1 MSDDTHHGGMKIDAA
16 LVRELAHLLADSD
29 LSEIEVEDGHRKIRV
44 ARHAP
49 VIQQTAYAPA
59 PVAASLQ
66 PAPTAPATPVE
77 APVEH
82 HADAVKSPMVGTCY
96 LSPEPGAAPFKG
108 VGDTVKE
115 GETVLIIEAMKVM
128 NSIAAPKSGTLKA
141 MLVENGQPVEYDQP
155 LFVIA

>member
-1 MSDDTHHGGMKIDAA
+1 MGHDTGEDHGKQAAATMAIDGA
-16 LVRELAHLLADSD
+16 LVRELAELLADTG
-29 LSEIEVEDGHRKIRV
+29 LTEIEVEDGARKIRV

-66 PAPTAPATPVE
+66 PAPTAPAAPVE

-108 VGDTVKE
+108 VGE
-115 GETVLIIEAMKVM
+115 L
-128 NSIAAPKSGTLKA
+128 SRRRRS
-141 MLVENGQPVEYDQP
+141 NGSSHHGPVAGHRHRQ
-155 LFVIA
+155 